1 MTNRELI
8 QKASDLYI
16 QYVSLAGCKEEDVEE
31 TYRALNKCER
41 NTETLEA
48 IQRLLYIKLHKI
60 TGVIISNNIKVKY
73 ICKKDEF
80 LRAEVIKWKNI
91 LQLFMTKKKVNLK
104 TFLLK
109 QKMTQMLVQKQKS
122 FAVKKNTWKKLPENK
137 ILVDKYL

>member
-60 TGVIISNNIKVKY
+60 TGVIISNDVKVKY

-80 LRAEVIKWKNI
+80 LRTEVIK
-91 LQLFMTKKKVNLK
+91 
-104 TFLLK
+104 
-109 QKMTQMLVQKQKS
+109 
-122 FAVKKNTWKKLPENK
+122 
-137 ILVDKYL
+137 